1 MTAVTELSV
10 EYLRMRGFSVE
21 HAEELGGGVSNVV
34 LMVETPGERLVFK
47 QSLPKLRV
55 ADEWLFDQKRIINE
69 RKCME
74 WLSENLPGSAPV
86 VRFQD
91 DENFI
96 FGMSFAPEGG
106 TLWKKA
112 LLEGDTDQVAA
123 ESVGALLGEMHRRAS
138 KDQMAQEMFDDQEVF
153 IQGRIDPYHRFTAQ
167 AHPDL
172 APLIEAEVQRMLAH
186 RVTLVHGDYS
196 PKNLFIYPDRA
207 FMLDFEVAHWGDPA
221 FDVAFCLTHL
231 LLKVIHFPARR
242 DEYLQVA
249 KSYWDGYGDASIE
262 QNTIR
267 ELGCLLLARIDG
279 KSKEDYITQPVEKD
293 AARTLARELIL
304 NPPVS
309 LEAVWQ
315 RLS

>member
-10 EYLRMRGFSVE
+10 EYLRKRGFSVE

-34 LMVETPGERLVFK
+34 LMVETPGNVSFFK

-112 LLEGDTDQVAA
+112 LLEGDTDRVAA
-123 ESVGALLGEMHRRAS
+123 ERVGALLARCTGGPRRT
-138 KDQMAQEMFDDQEVF
+138 
-153 IQGRIDPYHRFTAQ
+153 RWP
-167 AHPDL
+167 
-172 APLIEAEVQRMLAH
+172 
-186 RVTLVHGDYS
+186 
-196 PKNLFIYPDRA
+196 
-207 FMLDFEVAHWGDPA
+207 
-221 FDVAFCLTHL
+221 
-231 LLKVIHFPARR
+231 RR
-242 DEYLQVA
+242 C
-249 KSYWDGYGDASIE
+249 S
-262 QNTIR
+262 TIR
-267 ELGCLLLARIDG
+267 KFSFREESIRITVSPRRRIRLG
-279 KSKEDYITQPVEKD
+279 
-293 AARTLARELIL
+293 AAY
-304 NPPVS
+304 
-309 LEAVWQ
+309 
-315 RLS
+315 